1 MPQQIQNY
9 RKNEADNI
17 AYNMVR
23 HELLPSDYDKIN
35 KAIKN
40 YYSVIERF
48 HDIKKLLSKSV
59 NHLEPLVKF
68 INLFPTFFNKENTPE
83 GYNTRLLYI
92 RLFKT
97 CILSIFAFYIELT
110 DDLDLSIMIENENNE
125 MDENEIVIGE
135 EVNIN
140 IRTGNVKQGVYEL
153 LVVFLE
159 KMEQVKNTT
168 FVTYKDIMSRI
179 TRSREREKKQ
189 IKNYLASMDPETRK
203 AEVLMKKNHLG
214 IWKENKDF
222 DYRKNLVFGEVD
234 EQPNEAA
241 LMEAH
246 IERMDEEEDRF
257 QQELEEDAPLDAEE
271 PDEDYPDIIENAYDS
286 YNEYSD
292 HDEY

>member
-1 MPQQIQNY
+1 
-9 RKNEADNI
+9 
-17 AYNMVR
+17 
-23 HELLPSDYDKIN
+23 
-35 KAIKN
+35 
-40 YYSVIERF
+40 
-48 HDIKKLLSKSV
+48 
-59 NHLEPLVKF
+59 
-68 INLFPTFFNKENTPE
+68 
-83 GYNTRLLYI
+83 
-92 RLFKT
+92 
-97 CILSIFAFYIELT
+97 
-110 DDLDLSIMIENENNE
+110 

-214 IWKENKDF
+214 IWKETKDF